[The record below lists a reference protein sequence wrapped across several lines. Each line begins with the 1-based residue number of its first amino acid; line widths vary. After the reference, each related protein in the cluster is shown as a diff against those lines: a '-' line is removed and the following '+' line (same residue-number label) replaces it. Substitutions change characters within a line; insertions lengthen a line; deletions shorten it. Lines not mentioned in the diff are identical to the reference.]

1 MRAISK
7 ELEQMLEAYSPL
19 VQEGRQIAIGL
30 LDGTVH
36 LEKGRRGEAPIQIR
50 VSLLD
55 QRLNMTVDALFQGL

>member
-7 ELEQMLEAYSPL
+7 ELEQILEAYSPL
-19 VQEGRQIAIGL
+19 VQEGRKIAIGL

-55 QRLNMTVDALFQGL
+55 QRLNMTVDTLFQGM

>member
-7 ELEQMLEAYSPL
+7 ELEQILEAYSPL

-30 LDGTVH
+30 LDGIVH

-50 VSLLD
+50 VSSLD
-55 QRLNMTVDALFQGL
+55 LRLNMTVNTLFQGL

>member
-19 VQEGRQIAIGL
+19 VQEGRQVAIGL

-36 LEKGRRGEAPIQIR
+36 LEKGRKGEVPIQIR

>member
-36 LEKGRRGEAPIQIR
+36 LEKGRKEKHQFKF
-50 VSLLD
+50 VF
-55 QRLNMTVDALFQGL
+55 LFSISD

>member
-7 ELEQMLEAYSPL
+7 ELEQILEAYSPL

-30 LDGTVH
+30 LDGIVH

-50 VSLLD
+50 VSSLD
-55 QRLNMTVDALFQGL
+55 QRLNMTVNTLFQGL